1 MIPMWLLFL
10 LVGAAG
16 GFTAGLFGVGGG
28 LVIVPTLYFLWRGD
42 PVLGHEVMHFAVA
55 TSLACIV
62 VTSVTSSWTHWRAR
76 RLQFERLPWLAGA
89 VSLGS
94 VSAVL
99 LANWLPSTWLK
110 TAFGVFALMTC
121 VSLLRKKSQEVR
133 KPEPDRRELLGAG
146 TFIGHVSTLLGVSGG
161 AMGMGGAAGAVGQ
174 ANGGDA
180 GNGGFGGNG
189 SAGAAGAAATSLTAA
204 QNGGNGGAGG
214 VAGAGGVGGSGGLTG
229 ISGANGASGIAGN
242 GGAGGAGGAGKT
254 LPAPFG
260 AYTVAGGGALGFP
273 IGFAIGAVHFKRSYR
288 GETRVTFRTPNNV

>member
-1 MIPMWLLFL
+1 MMPMWMLFL

-42 PVLGHEVMHFAVA
+42 VVLGHEVMHYAVA

-99 LANWLPSTWLK
+99 LANWLPSEWLK
-110 TAFGVFALMTC
+110 VGFGIFALGTC
-121 VSLLRKKSQEVR
+121 LSLLRQKAEDASRPVPHQG
-133 KPEPDRRELLGAG
+133 ELLGAG

-161 AMGMGGAAGAVGQ
+161 AMTVPYLVLRGVDMRQAVVVSSAVAIPISIIGAVGL
-174 ANGGDA
+174 AITGPHAEFTWGYVHWPA
-180 GNGGFGGNG
+180 F
-189 SAGAAGAAATSLTAA
+189 L
-204 QNGGNGGAGG
+204 
-214 VAGAGGVGGSGGLTG
+214 G
-229 ISGANGASGIAGN
+229 ISAVSMFFATWGARVSQTMDKRRLQLAFA
-242 GGAGGAGGAGKT
+242 AFLAM
-254 LPAPFG
+254 
-260 AYTVAGGGALGFP
+260 VAIHMLGF
-273 IGFAIGAVHFKRSYR
+273 
-288 GETRVTFRTPNNV
+288 